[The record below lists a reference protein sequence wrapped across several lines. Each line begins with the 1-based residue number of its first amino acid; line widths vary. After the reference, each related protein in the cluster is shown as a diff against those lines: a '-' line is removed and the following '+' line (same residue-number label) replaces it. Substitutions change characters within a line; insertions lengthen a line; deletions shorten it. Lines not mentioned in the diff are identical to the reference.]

1 MRLCI
6 TIAQTQSPSFSPS
19 SSGTCVAFF
28 RSLIWFLGFCLRSV
42 AEKGRGV
49 EGERRIFW
57 CLVVRWSTCFRFL
70 CVVVEDGGTSY
81 SREGNWAGSGF
92 AFRPVDRGWAS
103 FSWWLLLVR
112 DATDTS
118 ITK

>member
-70 CVVVEDGGTSY
+70 RVVVVDGGTCY
-81 SREGNWAGSGF
+81 SREGDWAGSGL
-92 AFRPVDRGWAS
+92 W
-103 FSWWLLLVR
+103 
-112 DATDTS
+112 
-118 ITK
+118 I